1 MQEAGLLTTD
11 IYYRFNEEN
20 YKWVALTNWTYK
32 VCNYVSTVGNINYVF
47 VYILHAVLDPVG
59 IYLYANVL
67 QNRRNNKI
75 LLDKSLIKSVR

>member
-32 VCNYVSTVGNINYVF
+32 VSTVWTFNDVF
-47 VYILHAVLDPVG
+47 KSYIGRVIDG
-59 IYLYANVL
+59 C
-67 QNRRNNKI
+67 
-75 LLDKSLIKSVR
+75 